1 MLTANPA
8 LGVKPIAAV
17 NTRPPSQPLPTAH
30 AAARSPPPHQVASRA
45 LPPPVHQTHAIPEN
59 KPSTFSPPP
68 GSVSASVVSGT
79 AASAASSSGGGGER
93 KPAGQVVG
101 GGGTEGEQK
110 KLLVS
115 KTKIGLWSSNIAF
128 YSGLAMIPLGLLAVL
143 WHLVDGERWSVQ
155 TLLSGIYSVVV
166 GVGIM
171 LYETHY
177 GQSRGPSR
185 FPLRALVYIGLSVYL
200 CFALAT
206 LLGGLFLILAGITN
220 FVACV
225 LLKEVY
231 DAPPARVHTKVAS
244 DLPPASSFCEGLSAW
259 ASAARQQNK
268 KGTVVFMLVYVLGN
282 LGLFAWTVNHWALK
296 NESLP
301 PASRLSDYGPWSVA
315 CPTRLTRLTRSIVA
329 VCLIRR

>member
-1 MLTANPA
+1 MHSRSNYVEPVKDTEVLTANPA
-8 LGVKPIAAV
+8 LAARPIAAV

-68 GSVSASVVSGT
+68 GSVSASVISST
-79 AASAASSSGGGGER
+79 PAAAAASSSGGER

-101 GGGTEGEQK
+101 GGGTEENK

-128 YSGLAMIPLGLLAVL
+128 YSGLTMIPLGLLAVL
-143 WHLVDGERWSVQ
+143 WHLVDGDRWSVQ
-155 TLLSGIYSVVV
+155 TLLSGIYSVVI
-166 GVGIM
+166 GIGIM
-171 LYETHY
+171 FYETYY
-177 GQSRGPSR
+177 GQTRGPSR
-185 FPLRALVYIGLSVYL
+185 FPLRAIVYIGLSVYL
-200 CFALAT
+200 FFALAT
-206 LLGGLFLILAGITN
+206 LLGGLFLILAGVTN
-220 FVACV
+220 FIACV

-231 DAPPARVHTKVAS
+231 DAPPPRVHAKVAS

-268 KGTVVFMLVYVLGN
+268 KGVVVFMLIYVLGN

-301 PASRLSDYGPWSVA
+301 PGSRLSDYGPWSVA
-315 CPTRLTRLTRSIVA
+315 PPPA
-329 VCLIRR
+329 